1 MLKRNFDILDRD
13 LHPGYRYPG
22 LEESSVA
29 SKSGNFDLVNLFKM
43 GRRRLSV
50 ISGIALIGTLLA
62 AIYALQLTPLY
73 TASATLLIDPR
84 QKNVTDTEAVLSGIS
99 SEWAA
104 IESEVEIIRSAAVA
118 ERVVRRLKLDEKRQ
132 PQAIAPSFSS
142 SLLNLLL
149 SRETESSPIDDDNRI
164 DYLARA
170 YSSAIGVDRV
180 NDTYILSIYY
190 RSTSPR
196 FAAQIVNA
204 FADEYLVDQLE
215 SKFEATRR
223 ANEWLNVRVADLRQ
237 NVREAE
243 QAVELFKAEKDIVEA
258 DGSTL
263 DEQQI
268 ARLNEQLILA
278 RAQSAEAK
286 ARIDQLLEVKAR
298 GGEASSFADQLQS
311 RIISELRSK
320 LSEVRREYAELSSK
334 YGRRHPSVIN
344 VSAQLNDVQR
354 QLAAEIDRIE
364 ASTQNAYRVAKS
376 REESIQ
382 LSLTELRGVS
392 AGTSKDAI
400 RLRELERDAA
410 ATRTLFE
417 SFLTRFKETTE
428 QESLQT
434 ADSRI
439 IERAVVPTSP
449 TWPNKKIILL
459 VGALISLG
467 AGIGVAFLLELLDS
481 GFRTGDQLEEVTGV
495 PVLATMPALAP
506 VRSSGG
512 ILRKL
517 FTFGGFKRRRV
528 QKEAAIA
535 RELTSKQVLDHPL
548 SPFTEAIRSLRM
560 GLRYANL
567 DNPSKV
573 VLLASSLPGEGK
585 STIASNL
592 AQHAANTGEKV
603 LLIDMDLRHP
613 ALTEI
618 YASGSQHG
626 IVELVTG
633 EAKTSSVVKVD
644 PQSKLRFIPAS
655 RSDLVSHTSEVLGS
669 KKIKDFLHQLRDVFD
684 LIVIDSSPLLPV
696 TDGRALIDAV
706 DSVVLVVKWETT
718 NQDAVRS
725 AFRQSFGLEEKLI
738 GTVLSQVNPQRAKYY
753 DYYKS
758 GYYAKA
764 YPKYYA
770 DEKA

>member
-43 GRRRLSV
+43 GRRRLPV

-149 SRETESSPIDDDNRI
+149 SRETEASPIDDDNRI

>member
-22 LEESSVA
+22 AEESQPI
-29 SKSGNFDLVNLFKM
+29 SKGSDFDLINLLKM
-43 GRRRLSV
+43 GRRRLPV
-50 ISGIALIGTLLA
+50 IISLAIIGTLLA
-62 AIYALQLTPLY
+62 TIYALQLTPLY
-73 TASATLLIDPR
+73 TANATVLVDPR
-84 QKNVTDTEAVLSGIS
+84 TKNVVDSEAVLSGIGAD
-99 SEWAA
+99 WAA

-118 ERVVRRLKLDEKRQ
+118 ERVVKRLKLDEKNQ
-132 PQAIAPSFSS
+132 DEAKPPS
-142 SLLNLLL
+142 LVTRILDLVL
-149 SRETESSPIDDDNRI
+149 SREVRVSPVNDDNRLS
-164 DYLARA
+164 YLARR
-170 YSSAIGVDRV
+170 YSSSISVERL
-180 NDTYILSIYY
+180 NDTYILSISY
-190 RSTSPR
+190 RHTNPR
-196 FAAQIVNA
+196 FSAMVANA

-215 SKFEATRR
+215 AKFEATRR
-223 ANEWLNVRVADLRQ
+223 ANEWLNDRVAELRRG
-237 NVREAE
+237 VRDAE
-243 QAVELFKAEKDIVEA
+243 QAVELFKADKDIVEA

-286 ARIDQLLEVKAR
+286 ARLDQLVEVKER
-298 GGEASSFADQLQS
+298 GGEVSSFADQLQS

-344 VSAQLNDVQR
+344 VSAQLNDVSR
-354 QLAAEIDRIE
+354 QLAAEVDRIE

-376 REESIQ
+376 REDSIQ
-382 LSLTELRGVS
+382 LSLAELRGLS
-392 AGTSKDAI
+392 AGTGQDAI
-400 RLRELERDAA
+400 RLRELERDAS
-410 ATRTLFE
+410 ATRALFE
-417 SFLTRFKETTE
+417 SFLARFKETTE
-428 QESLQT
+428 QTSLQT

-449 TWPNKKIILL
+449 TWPNKKMIVLL
-459 VGALISLG
+459 GAFASLG
-467 AGIGVAFLLELLDS
+467 AGICIAFLLELLDS
-481 GFRTGDQLEEVTGV
+481 GFRTGDQLEDVTGA
-495 PVLATMPALAP
+495 PVLASMPTLTP
-506 VRSSGG
+506 VLPNSGR
-512 ILRKL
+512 LRKI
-517 FTFGGFKRRRV
+517 FTLGGLLGGRV
-528 QKEAAIA
+528 QDEAAMT
-535 RELTSKQVLDHPL
+535 RELTSRQVLDHPL
-548 SPFTEAIRSLRM
+548 SPFTESIRSLRM

-573 VLLASSLPGEGK
+573 VLVTSSLPGEGK

-613 ALTEI
+613 ALTEV
-618 YASGSQHG
+618 YSKGAQHG

-633 EAKTSSVVKVD
+633 EAKIGSVISVD
-644 PQSKLRFIPAS
+644 EQSKLRFIPAS
-655 RSDLVSHTSEVLGS
+655 RSDLISHTSEVLGS
-669 KKIKDFLHQLRDVFD
+669 KKIKDFLGQLRDVFD

-718 NQDAVRS
+718 NQDAVKS
-725 AFRQSFGLEEKLI
+725 AFRQSFGLQEKLI
-738 GTVLSQVNPQRAKYY
+738 GTVLSQVNPQKARYY

-758 GYYAKA
+758 GYYTKA
-764 YPKYYA
+764 YPYYYS
-770 DEKA
+770 DEKG